1 MHWVAVREKRCSA
14 KDRNAAHKRMLL
26 VTRPQPEAD
35 ILAERL
41 RGMGFETLIQPML
54 HIHFLDDAAAL
65 TPRETLQAILTTSAN
80 GVRALARHR
89 KHLGGDIPLLAIG
102 KATAREAHSNGFAP
116 VSVASG
122 DANSLVELATQQC
135 RRDAGEL
142 LHVCGRDIS
151 VDIVSLLQARDFS
164 ARRITLY
171 EARATERLDV
181 SVITAIRKGHIK
193 GILFYSRRTAEI
205 WNKLVCAAGLR
216 EHCIN
221 ITAYC
226 LASSAAEAAARLPF
240 RDILTA
246 RNPDEA
252 EIFALLEALAYK
264 GLKG

>member
-1 MHWVAVREKRCSA
+1 
-14 KDRNAAHKRMLL
+14 MLL

-54 HIHFLDDAAAL
+54 HIDFLDDVAAL
-65 TPRETLQAILTTSAN
+65 APKETLQAILATSAN

-89 KHLGGDIPLLAIG
+89 KHLSGDVPLLAIG
-102 KATAREAHSNGFAP
+102 KATAQEAHSRGFAP

-122 DANSLVELATQQC
+122 DANSLVELAMQQC

-171 EARATERLDV
+171 EARASEHLDDT
-181 SVITAIRKGHIK
+181 VITAIRKRYIK

-205 WNKLVCAAGLR
+205 WNELVCASGLR
-216 EHCIN
+216 EHCVD

-226 LASSAAEAAARLPF
+226 LAPSAADAAARLPF

-246 RNPDEA
+246 RNPGET
-252 EIFALLEALAYK
+252 EIIALLEPLAYK
-264 GLKG
+264 GLRG